1 MATRESPQVG
11 IIENMPFLG
20 RKFAAYLEELDVT
33 YRIVRAWRGAR
44 LPTDCGAYILTGDLH
59 NITDS
64 LMDYHRRELDL
75 LEKVAGRRVYASC
88 FSHQLIALQ
97 RGGRVERR
105 RKRLLGFEHIRLHGE
120 HRSLVGMNSFTA
132 LCLNT
137 DEVSEL
143 PKEARLLGTSEN
155 CRVQVLA
162 YGEYV
167 LTCQAH
173 PERPAG
179 RNRPGLNLTALL
191 LAGGSPSRFARFRG
205 SLALADD
212 SSSDAFMRGVVNWL
226 LGGSNT
232 APYTLT
238 SHAQV
243 SRWVQA

>member
-1 MATRESPQVG
+1 MLTGEAAKGARQVAKREGPQVG

-20 RKFAAYLEELDVT
+20 RKFAAYLEELDIT
-33 YRIVRAWRGAR
+33 YRIVRAWRGAL
-44 LPTDCGAYILTGDLH
+44 LPADCGAYILTGDLH
-59 NITDS
+59 NVTDG
-64 LMDYHRRELDL
+64 LKDYHRRELDL

-105 RKRLLGFEHIRLHGE
+105 RKRLLGFEHIQLHGE
-120 HRSLVGMNSFTA
+120 HPALAGMNGFKA

-137 DEVSEL
+137 DEVTE
-143 PKEARLLGTSEN
+143 PPVDARLLGTSES

-162 YGEYV
+162 YGEDV

-179 RNRPGLNLTALL
+179 GRPGLNLTALL

-212 SSSDAFMRGVVNWL
+212 SSSDAFMRGVADWL
-226 LGGSNT
+226 LGSF
-232 APYTLT
+232 
-238 SHAQV
+238 
-243 SRWVQA
+243 